1 VTGPFLRRFEDSL
14 ENGQARAILYV
25 RTGKVQLKL
34 NSNSRAQER
43 YEWQW
48 RLFPK
53 GGIAWRKPPTEV
65 VSQTAHLYS
74 RPVRK
79 SLPSIRLFDSLLTP
93 AENVA
98 GLRAG
103 L

>member
-1 VTGPFLRRFEDSL
+1 VAMAAFSQGW
-14 ENGQARAILYV
+14 NCVAKA
-25 RTGKVQLKL
+25 
-34 NSNSRAQER
+34 
-43 YEWQW
+43 
-48 RLFPK
+48 
-53 GGIAWRKPPTEV
+53 PTES
-65 VSQTAHLYS
+65 VSQTAHLYF
-74 RPVRK
+74 RPVKK